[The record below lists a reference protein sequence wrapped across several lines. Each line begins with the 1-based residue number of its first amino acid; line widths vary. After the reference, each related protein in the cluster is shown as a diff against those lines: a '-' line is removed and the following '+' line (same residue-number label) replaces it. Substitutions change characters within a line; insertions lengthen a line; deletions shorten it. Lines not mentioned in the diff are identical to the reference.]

1 MLLVCTRVKR
11 GLIQEEIRRGAGDS
25 IESHSVENTFYRSKE
40 IQYRRHVE
48 EVQVMKQKRI
58 KSSTRDLYNQEK
70 LTFAQQKRPTINK
83 KKRLTDSKRDLM

>member
-1 MLLVCTRVKR
+1 M
-11 GLIQEEIRRGAGDS
+11 EEIRRGSGDS

-48 EVQVMKQKRI
+48 EVQVMKQKRLQ
-58 KSSTRDLYNQEK
+58 SLYNQEK
-70 LTFAQQKRPTINK
+70 LTFAQQKRPTIHK